1 MKKSWKVKKGKFPD
15 ILTQLLVNRGIVT
28 KTQRLGFLE
37 PHYER
42 DLADPFL
49 MRDMK
54 KAVSRIQLALKNRE
68 KIGIFGD
75 YDVDGVCGSV
85 ILYEFFERFGVSPFF
100 ETYLPDRQ
108 RDGYGLNM
116 HGLTHFK
123 KQGVT
128 LLITVDCGITDHKEI
143 AWAGKHGMEVI
154 VTDHHEVSQGL
165 PPAFAV
171 LNPKRKNE
179 RFPFS
184 GLAGTGVAFKL
195 LQALRKKVNHEKIS
209 EAWEKWILDLVAFAT
224 VADQMPLLEENR
236 VLVKYGLFV
245 LAKTKRLGLQELIKT
260 AGIGEGEITT
270 EHLLYQLAP
279 RINAASRVDHALK
292 AFKLLVTRDSN
303 EARALASEIDKANK
317 ERQRLVAEALK
328 EVEAHIE
335 ARKGQIQKEKFI
347 FEGSKHWQPGVC
359 GLVSNKIM
367 ERYGYPTFIYS
378 IGKETAKGS
387 VRSYPPFSVVQAMK
401 SAGKLLI
408 DWGGHHQAGGFSIAP
423 GNLDAFRQ
431 LLKKHVAE
439 SAGEEFIPSLE
450 IDAELQTSQITLG
463 LWEEVSKLEPFGKG
477 NPEPLFLLKNAS
489 IWALRKVGAD
499 EAHFKLTLQ
508 KDDRF
513 FEAIYFRGVRDN
525 GEIQKGDQIDVVF
538 NLKRS
543 NWGMTKVELNVVDL
557 KRVSSI

>member
-1 MKKSWKVKKGKFPD
+1 MKKNWKVKKRKFPG
-15 ILTQLLVNRGIVT
+15 ILTQLLVNRGITT
-28 KTQRLGFLE
+28 KTQRLRFLE
-37 PHYER
+37 PRYER

-54 KAVSRIQLALKNRE
+54 KAVARICSALKNRE

-85 ILYEFFERFGVSPFF
+85 ILSDFFERFGVSPFF

-179 RFPFS
+179 RFPFA

-224 VADQMPLLEENR
+224 VADQMPLVSENR
-236 VLVKYGLFV
+236 VLVKYGLFIF
-245 LAKTKRLGLQELIKT
+245 AKTKRIGLQELIKS
-260 AGIGEGEITT
+260 AGIDEAEITT

-279 RINAASRVDHALK
+279 RVNAASRIDHALK
-292 AFKLLVTRDSN
+292 AFKLLKTNDRN
-303 EARALASEIDKANK
+303 EARVLASEIDKANK
-317 ERQRLVAEALK
+317 ERQRLVQEAMK
-328 EVEAHIE
+328 EVQALIE
-335 ARKGQIQKEKFI
+335 ERRGEIQKEKFI

-378 IGKETAKGS
+378 IGKEMAKGS

-423 GNLDAFRQ
+423 KNLDAFRQ
-431 LLKKHVAE
+431 ILKKYVAE
-439 SAGEEFIPSLE
+439 SAGEEFTPSLE
-450 IDAELQTSQITLG
+450 IDAELEAKDITLE
-463 LWEEVSKLEPFGKG
+463 LWQEVSKLEPFGKG
-477 NPEPLFLLKNAS
+477 NPEPLFLLKNAA
-489 IWALRKVGAD
+489 IWALRKVGQD
-499 EAHFKLTLQ
+499 ESHFKLTLQ

-513 FEAIYFRGVRDN
+513 FEAIYFRGVQDN
-525 GEIQKGDQIDVVF
+525 GDLQKGDSVDVVF
-538 NLKRS
+538 TLKRS
-543 NWGMTKVELNVVDL
+543 TWGMTKVELSVVDL
-557 KRVSSI
+557 RRVT